1 MSDHFSILVVED
13 DPVSRKLLVKILRQ
27 SDYHVLEAEDGL
39 QAWEL
44 LQQEPIQMVIT
55 DWLMPRMDG
64 VALTR
69 KIRSADL
76 PGYVYIVILTGLE
89 SVDHIVDGLDAGAD
103 DYLTKPYDPK
113 ELHARLRI
121 GTRVLELERRLKQ
134 AYEKMRRLAMC
145 DELTGLW
152 NRRAFYA
159 FAIDELE
166 RCSRFGRGLCL
177 ILLDIDHFKQVNDRF
192 GHLMG
197 DRALQMVADVI
208 RENLRAYDRAG
219 RWGGEE
225 FVILL
230 PETTLAVALKVA
242 ERLRAAVEN
251 ARLDVSP
258 FLGEEADAVLQVQ
271 ISLGVAYAAGG
282 DALSLDAL
290 VGRADDA
297 LYRAKEMGRNRVCA
311 EGVR

>member
-1 MSDHFSILVVED
+1 MDDHLNILVVED
-13 DPVSRKLLVKILRQ
+13 DPVSRKLLARILRQ
-27 SDYHVLEAEDGL
+27 SNYRVLEAEDGL

-44 LQQEPIQMVIT
+44 LQREPVQMVIT
-55 DWLMPRMDG
+55 DWMMPHMDG
-64 VALTR
+64 VELTR

-76 PGYVYIVILTGLE
+76 PGYVYVVILTGLE
-89 SVDHIVDGLDAGAD
+89 SVEHVVGGLDAGAD

-121 GTRVLELERRLKQ
+121 GARVLELERRLKQ
-134 AYEKMRRLAMC
+134 AYERMRRLAMY

-159 FAIDELE
+159 FALDELE
-166 RCSRFGRGLCL
+166 RCARFGRGLCL
-177 ILLDIDHFKQVNDRF
+177 ILLDLDHFKQVNDRF

-197 DRALQMVADVI
+197 DRALQMVAEVI
-208 RENLRAYDRAG
+208 RSNLRAYDRAG

-230 PETTLAVALKVA
+230 PETTLPVALKVA
-242 ERLRAAVEN
+242 ERLRSAVE
-251 ARLDVSP
+251 AAKLDVSL
-258 FLGEEADAVLQVQ
+258 FLDEEAGTILQVQ
-271 ISLGVAYAAGG
+271 ISLGVACAAGG
-282 DALSLDAL
+282 EALSLDAL

-297 LYRAKEMGRNRVCA
+297 LYRAKAMGRNRVCA
-311 EGVR
+311 ERGA